1 MTNPT
6 PQRRAAGPLPA
17 LVPSP
22 PTPTRATHRTR
33 DPLPGDHRDRTAT
46 SGRPQKAQPQTA
58 TKNTAHLVPNAQL
71 RAAGQCEQVQIHGG
85 DVLAQLARL
94 ESLQANLR
102 RRGRT
107 EAGPPAMALPST

>member
-1 MTNPT
+1 LDNDAHDRGLAHELAVVIAPEDDVEQ
-6 PQRRAAGPLPA
+6 PWLASIDLNARVAQ
-17 LVPSP
+17 
-22 PTPTRATHRTR
+22 
-33 DPLPGDHRDRTAT
+33 PGDLDDR
-46 SGRPQKAQPQTA
+46 
-58 TKNTAHLVPNAQL
+58 LVPNAQL

>member
-1 MTNPT
+1 MII
-6 PQRRAAGPLPA
+6 GP
-17 LVPSP
+17 P
-22 PTPTRATHRTR
+22 PKFHGTR
-33 DPLPGDHRDRTAT
+33 DILRPGAALDNDAHDRGLAHEDAVEQPWLASIDLNARVAQPGDLDDR
-46 SGRPQKAQPQTA
+46 
-58 TKNTAHLVPNAQL
+58 LVPNAQL